1 MVKAHAFV
9 SPRPAGN
16 IDRNRQRFYGLT
28 MEKARNAY
36 QRLLTMLKL
45 VTMLSL
51 AVLPFSS
58 AAGMTHAASHAAMQM
73 HATMQP
79 DASLDIGASA
89 LSEHCPNADSSK
101 TKPIGDSGKAD
112 KKDCCKTFCAS
123 VAVLADA
130 GETRLDLPRSTLH
143 FGLQPQLSPGERDGL
158 HRPPRA

>member
-1 MVKAHAFV
+1 
-9 SPRPAGN
+9 
-16 IDRNRQRFYGLT
+16 
-28 MEKARNAY
+28 MEQARNAY

-58 AAGMTHAASHAAMQM
+58 AAGMTHVSSHAAMQM
-73 HATMQP
+73 HAAMQP
-79 DASLDIGASA
+79 DASADISA
-89 LSEHCPNADSSK
+89 PAQSEHCLEADSGK

-130 GETRLDLPRSTLH
+130 GEARFGMPRSTLS
-143 FGLQPQLSPGERDGL
+143 FGLQSQLSPGDSAGL

>member
-1 MVKAHAFV
+1 
-9 SPRPAGN
+9 
-16 IDRNRQRFYGLT
+16 
-28 MEKARNAY
+28 MEQARNAY

-58 AAGMTHAASHAAMQM
+58 AAGMTHVASHAAMQM
-73 HATMQP
+73 HAAMQP
-79 DASLDIGASA
+79 DASADISA
-89 LSEHCPNADSSK
+89 PEQSEHCLEADSGK

-130 GETRLDLPRSTLH
+130 GEARFGMPRSTLS
-143 FGLQPQLSPGERDGL
+143 FGLQSQLSPGESAGL

>member
-1 MVKAHAFV
+1 M
-9 SPRPAGN
+9 
-16 IDRNRQRFYGLT
+16 
-28 MEKARNAY
+28 MEKVRTAY

-58 AAGMTHAASHAAMQM
+58 AAGMTHVASHTAMQM
-73 HATMQP
+73 HAAMQKHAAMQT
-79 DASLDIGASA
+79 DASVDISASA
-89 LSEHCPNADSSK
+89 LNEHCPSAESGK
-101 TKPIGDSGKAD
+101 AKPIGDSSKAD

-130 GETRLDLPRSTLH
+130 GEARFGLPRSALS
-143 FGLQPQLSPGERDGL
+143 FGLQSQLSPGEPAGL

>member
-1 MVKAHAFV
+1 
-9 SPRPAGN
+9 
-16 IDRNRQRFYGLT
+16 
-28 MEKARNAY
+28 MEKARHGY

-58 AAGMTHAASHAAMQM
+58 AAGMTHVASHAAMQM
-73 HATMQP
+73 HAAIQS
-79 DASLDIGASA
+79 DASLDISASA
-89 LSEHCPNADSSK
+89 LSEHCPSAESGK
-101 TKPIGDSGKAD
+101 TKPIGESGKTE

-130 GETRLDLPRSTLH
+130 GEARFGLPRSTLS
-143 FGLQPQLSPGERDGL
+143 FGLQSQLSPGERAGL

>member
-1 MVKAHAFV
+1 MPEAHAFV
-9 SPRPAGN
+9 SPSPAGS
-16 IDRNRQRFYGLT
+16 IDRNRQRFYGL
-28 MEKARNAY
+28 MVEQARNAY

-58 AAGMTHAASHAAMQM
+58 AAGMTHVASHAAMQ
-73 HATMQP
+73 P
-79 DASLDIGASA
+79 DASADISA
-89 LSEHCPNADSSK
+89 PAQSEHCLEADSGK
-101 TKPIGDSGKAD
+101 TKPIGDSGKTD

-130 GETRLDLPRSTLH
+130 GEARFGMPRATLN
-143 FGLQPQLSPGERDGL
+143 FGLQSQLSPGDSAGL